1 MVFSGWLLL
10 DAQSCVIENQASKVI
25 KDHNS
30 LSPEGVEGGGGVCI
44 FFRGNRGR
52 ISRYQ
57 QFLRRTR
64 ILNKRVVNLSLAA
77 YILLLFI
84 GITIGAVIYL
94 YFF

>member
-10 DAQSCVIENQASKVI
+10 GAQSCVIENQASKVI

-30 LSPEGVEGGGGVCI
+30 LSPEGVEGGGVCI
-44 FFRGNRGR
+44 FFRGIEGGSVVTN
-52 ISRYQ
+52 S
-57 QFLRRTR
+57 FLRRTR

-84 GITIGAVIYL
+84 GITIGALIYL